1 MGYKAVIFDLD
12 GTLLDTLRDL
22 AEATNVALAE
32 LGFPS
37 HLPAA
42 YRYFVGDGRDLL
54 AYRALPATSRD
65 AKTINRLVELI
76 NREYELRWRQHSF
89 PYPGIPELLDALTAK
104 QVKMAVL
111 SNKAHNFTE
120 EMVKQMLAKWH
131 FNAIYGAGSQA
142 PKKPD
147 PQSTLQI
154 SRELG
159 IPVTEFVFVGDTD
172 IDMKTA
178 TAAGMYP
185 VGALWGFRTAAELKN
200 SGARLL
206 ISHPLELLSL
216 FP

>member
-1 MGYKAVIFDLD
+1 MTYRAIIFDLD

-22 AEATNVALAE
+22 AEATNAALGE
-32 LGFPS
+32 LGFSP
-37 HLPAA
+37 HQQEA

-54 AYRALPATSRD
+54 AYRALPATARD
-65 AKTINRLVELI
+65 AKTVNRLVELI

-104 QVKMAVL
+104 QLKMAVL
-111 SNKAHNFTE
+111 SNKAHNFTD
-120 EMVKQMLAKWH
+120 EMVKQLLPKWR
-131 FNAIYGAGSQA
+131 FSAVYGAGSSA

-159 IPVTEFVFVGDTD
+159 ITPSEFVFLGDTD

-178 TAAGMYP
+178 TTAGMYP
-185 VGALWGFRTAAELKN
+185 VGALWGFRTAAELKSN
-200 SGARLL
+200 GARLL
-206 ISHPLELLSL
+206 LAHPLELLQL